1 MSFEEILEQ
10 IVGECGGGTA
20 ISLVGSDGIPIANVP
35 GPDANTSPLSDEMA
49 GVELSRV
56 LGEVRKA
63 SSTLGGDAVEQITIR
78 MASFTLTLADVD
90 EEVFLVLAQ
99 RPDGNLGKAR
109 YLIRRHMLALRDE
122 L

>member
-1 MSFEEILEQ
+1 MSFESILER
-10 IVGECGGGTA
+10 IVGECGGGTGIA
-20 ISLVGSDGIPIANVP
+20 LMGSDGIPIVNLP
-35 GPDANTSPLSDEMA
+35 GPEAEANPLADEMA

-63 SSTLGGDAVEQITIR
+63 SDALGGGAVDQITIR
-78 MASFTLTLADVD
+78 LTSFTLTVAEADED
-90 EEVFLVLAQ
+90 VFLVLAQ

-109 YLIRRHMLALRDE
+109 YLIRRHMLALREE